1 MSGFPSSIFGGKRR
15 SKDTSLRSGTTRSI
29 GAQTARV
36 GIRVVDADLADI
48 VRDECH
54 QWTEAALE
62 AGRTVPAETLA
73 VAVAGLDGPA
83 APAARLTARDPGR
96 R

>member
-54 QWTEAALE
+54 QWAEAALE
-62 AGRTVPAETLA
+62 AGWAVPAETLA

-83 APAARLTARDPGR
+83 ALAARLTGQDLGR
-96 R
+96 

>member
-15 SKDTSLRSGTTRSI
+15 SKDTSLRSGTSRSI

-73 VAVAGLDGPA
+73 VAGLDGPA
-83 APAARLTARDPGR
+83 APAARLIARDPGR

>member
-15 SKDTSLRSGTTRSI
+15 SKDTSLRSGTSRSI

-62 AGRTVPAETLA
+62 AGRTAPAETLA
-73 VAVAGLDGPA
+73 VAGLDGTA
-83 APAARLTARDPGR
+83 APPERRSGLDLGR
-96 R
+96 